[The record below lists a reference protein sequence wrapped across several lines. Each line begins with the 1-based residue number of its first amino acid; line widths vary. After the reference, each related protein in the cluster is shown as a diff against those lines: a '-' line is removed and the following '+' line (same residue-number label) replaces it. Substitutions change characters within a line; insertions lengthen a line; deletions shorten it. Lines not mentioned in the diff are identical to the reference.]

1 MPTVGKFQETEVA
14 SEGSTIRIVKNKNN
28 VGAASGAEP
37 IIGKSYP
44 TDLATTLQYAQGF
57 GDVALR
63 QFAREHIKV
72 ISWAADTYGRWCIH
86 HRMRI
91 GI

>member
-1 MPTVGKFQETEVA
+1 MPTVGKFEESEIA

-28 VGAASGAEP
+28 VTGVSGAEP
-37 IIGKSYP
+37 IIGKEYP

-63 QFAREHIKV
+63 QFAKEHIKV
-72 ISWAADTYGRWCIH
+72 VPLWWG
-86 HRMRI
+86 
-91 GI
+91 